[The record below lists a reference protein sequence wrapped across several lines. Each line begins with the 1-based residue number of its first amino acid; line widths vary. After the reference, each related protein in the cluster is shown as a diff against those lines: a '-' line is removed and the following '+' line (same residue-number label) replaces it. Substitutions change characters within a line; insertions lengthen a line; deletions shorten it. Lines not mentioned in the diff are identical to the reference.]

1 MRRILL
7 VLLVAAL
14 MAAMLAATAGTALA
28 QVQRGECLPGL
39 PCRQG
44 VLLPDEP
51 KTGQTFEGEGGF
63 VGGQASLSCPGVL
76 NADQHRA
83 ERSFESGGK
92 GPENRTIPFVHCFA
106 APGPPIV
113 QP

>member
-7 VLLVAAL
+7 VLSVAAL
-14 MAAMLAATAGTALA
+14 MAVMLAATAGTALA
-28 QVQRGECLPGL
+28 QVERGECLPGI

-63 VGGQASLSCPGVL
+63 VGGQASLSCPGYE
-76 NADQHRA
+76 NAVQHRA
-83 ERSFESGGK
+83 ERSFEFGGK
-92 GPENRTIPFVHCFA
+92 GPENLTIPFVHCFE
-106 APGPPIV
+106 GPEPIE
-113 QP
+113 